1 MGNPI
6 AVLFR
11 VCAASSLL
19 VVAGTSDAQVI
30 EPFRQMQEAT
40 RGADTDQEAI
50 EISAMLR
57 NLRSVTQSSVDNAP
71 TQGPKPIESSQ
82 GKVVIYSAAF
92 CGYCKQAVKHAVAK
106 KVPFVEKDIEK
117 DNQAARE
124 YKSLGGRGVPLI
136 LFGEKK
142 LSGWSASAFDK
153 EYADFEKANLSNK
166 ASVPAAKTAVAVNSS
181 SQAGAD
187 ISGSLFSRGNKF
199 ASKISGAMIIA
210 TPIRGSRPIVTL
222 DKGNQVISTGDEQ
235 GEFLRVT
242 SARGNGWVDKS
253 LIEIASPQGR

>member
-1 MGNPI
+1 MSNS
-6 AVLFR
+6 VVSRLF
-11 VCAASSLL
+11 ALLSLL
-19 VVAGTSDAQVI
+19 LMIGASHAQI
-30 EPFRQMQEAT
+30 IDPFRQMPGVMN
-40 RGADTDQEAI
+40 GADSDQEAF

-57 NLRSVTQSSVDNAP
+57 NLKSVTQSSVENAP
-71 TQGPKPIESSQ
+71 SQGLKPIEASQ

-92 CGYCKQAVKHAVAK
+92 CGYCKQAVKHAVAE

-136 LFGEKK
+136 IFGEKK

-153 EYADFEKANLSNK
+153 EYAEFKKSNLANK
-166 ASVPAAKTAVAVNSS
+166 ASVPAARTAGTMNSDS
-181 SQAGAD
+181 AASAD
-187 ISGSLFSRGNKF
+187 ISGSAFSRG
-199 ASKISGAMIIA
+199 SKLVSRITGAMIIA
-210 TPIRGSRPIVTL
+210 TPVRGSRPIATL
-222 DKGNQVISTGDEQ
+222 DKGTPVISTGDEQ

-253 LIEIASPQGR
+253 LIEITSAQGR